1 MTALSEEGKDV
12 WIDFKSGIFRE
23 GVWGDVQGLPLSKVV
38 PGEPCTLT
46 VEWKLRRK
54 DAKPP
59 EGVVFKV
66 YPEVAKKS
74 ELPEPLFELSG
85 AVVAETAA
93 EEGPGGEEGEA
104 GGEPVKQGLARV
116 EWTPPK
122 DPAAWPDKLPAR
134 LMFMPELEDWRVKKG
149 KRPWKQPMVDLED
162 AWEVDSRWDPASEFV
177 GGQADLTTLV
187 FGLDLAKSSKV
198 KFTLFYLVGVAE
210 APLSGIEGVEGELEA
225 ELTTEG
231 VENKGEA
238 TARVTWQIPN
248 PDVLREAAEQ
258 AGLDPDEE
266 DEDDGVEV
274 ESGDGVRQALLPKIH
289 TVRFR
294 MTVGDDDDQLHGFGD
309 LDLREPRF
317 FLSL

>member
-12 WIDFKSGIFRE
+12 WLDLKSGIFRE
-23 GVWGDVQGLPLSKVV
+23 GIWGDVQGLPLSKVV

-59 EGVVFKV
+59 DGVVFKV
-66 YPEVAKKS
+66 YPEVAKRS
-74 ELPEPLFELSG
+74 ELPEPLFELKG
-85 AVVAETAA
+85 ALVAETPP
-93 EEGPGGEEGEA
+93 EEGAEASGEEA
-104 GGEPVKQGLARV
+104 PPKQGLARV

-122 DPAAWPDKLPAR
+122 DPAQWPDKLPAR

-162 AWEVDSRWDPASEFV
+162 AWEVDSRWDPATEFV

-187 FGLDLAKSSKV
+187 YGLDLEKSSKV
-198 KFTLFYLVGVAE
+198 KFELFYLVGVAE
-210 APLSGIEGVEGELEA
+210 APLCGIEGVEGELEA

-266 DEDDGVEV
+266 DEDDGVEAPAD
-274 ESGDGVRQALLPKIH
+274 EGPRQALLPKLH
-289 TVRFR
+289 TVRFK
-294 MTVGDDDDQLHGFGD
+294 MTVGDDDDQLFGTGD

>member
-1 MTALSEEGKDV
+1 MTTLSEEGKAV
-12 WIDFKSGIFRE
+12 WLDLKTGVFRE
-23 GVWGDVQGLPLSKVV
+23 GIWGDVSGLPLSKVV

-46 VEWKLRRK
+46 VEWKLQRK
-54 DAKPP
+54 DGQPP

-66 YPEVAKKS
+66 YPEVAKRS
-74 ELPEPLFELSG
+74 ELPEPLFVLKG
-85 AVVAETAA
+85 AVVAESPPKEGAQAA
-93 EEGPGGEEGEA
+93 EGEEGA
-104 GGEPVKQGLARV
+104 PVKQGLARL

-122 DPAAWPDKLPAR
+122 DPAQWPDKLPAR

-149 KRPWKQPMVDLED
+149 KRPWKQPMADLED
-162 AWEVDSRWDPASEFV
+162 AWEVDSRWEPATEFV

-198 KFTLFYLVGVAE
+198 KFELFYLVGVAE
-210 APLSGIEGVEGELEA
+210 APLSGVEGVEGELEA
-225 ELTTEG
+225 ELSSEG
-231 VENKGEA
+231 VENPGEA
-238 TARVTWQIPN
+238 RARVTWQIPN
-248 PDVLREAAEQ
+248 PDVLRDAAEK

-266 DEDDGVEV
+266 DEDDGIQTPNDQ
-274 ESGDGVRQALLPKIH
+274 GPRQALLPRIH

-294 MTVGDDDDQLHGFGD
+294 MTVGDSDDQLEGFGD